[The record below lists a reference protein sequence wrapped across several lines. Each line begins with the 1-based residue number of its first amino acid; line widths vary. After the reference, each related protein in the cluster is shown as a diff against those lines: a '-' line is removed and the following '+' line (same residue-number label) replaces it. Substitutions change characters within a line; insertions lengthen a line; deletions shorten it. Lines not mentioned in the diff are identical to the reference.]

1 MDALFG
7 LPRKKSAGVS
17 FRNPLH
23 ADLVFCD
30 QFSVDQFVAESN
42 TKKTTPTVSKLI
54 IVIIYSGFLFTD
66 NYNSGMQ

>member
-17 FRNPLH
+17 FRNPIH
-23 ADLVFCD
+23 ADLIFYD

-42 TKKTTPTVSKLI
+42 TKKQHPLLV
-54 IVIIYSGFLFTD
+54 
-66 NYNSGMQ
+66 N